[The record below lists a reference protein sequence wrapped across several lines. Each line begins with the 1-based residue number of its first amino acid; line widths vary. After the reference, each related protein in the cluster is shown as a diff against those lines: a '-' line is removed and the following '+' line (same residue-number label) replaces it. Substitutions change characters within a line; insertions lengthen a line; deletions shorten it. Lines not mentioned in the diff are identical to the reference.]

1 MNKRIFAWSGV
12 MMLLAA
18 IFVWGMTGHPK
29 AAGEN
34 SDRKAQAVSGA
45 GVSGGAVSGAAVSPS
60 AVTGSSLTPAPIPT
74 PVVNLENSKYVKLN
88 AGEIVGVQGKKA
100 FRYMGIP
107 YGAAKR
113 WSAPTAV
120 SSWQGIKKCTK
131 ARKAKG
137 DDALFLNV
145 YRPKNLSSSGHGI
158 SAWRWKRRGNAEYEL
173 FYICRRNGRDRCFG

>member
-60 AVTGSSLTPAPIPT
+60 AVTGSSLTATPT
-74 PVVNLENSKYVKLN
+74 PTPAVNLENSKYVKRGYVSLIGMTKD
-88 AGEIVGVQGKKA
+88 GE
-100 FRYMGIP
+100 
-107 YGAAKR
+107 
-113 WSAPTAV
+113 
-120 SSWQGIKKCTK
+120 TK
-131 ARKAKG
+131 INNIIEHTEK
-137 DDALFLNV
+137 
-145 YRPKNLSSSGHGI
+145 
-158 SAWRWKRRGNAEYEL
+158 
-173 FYICRRNGRDRCFG
+173 

>member
-60 AVTGSSLTPAPIPT
+60 AVTGSSLTPAPTPT

-88 AGEIVGVQGKKA
+88 AGEIV
-100 FRYMGIP
+100 
-107 YGAAKR
+107 
-113 WSAPTAV
+113 
-120 SSWQGIKKCTK
+120 
-131 ARKAKG
+131 
-137 DDALFLNV
+137 
-145 YRPKNLSSSGHGI
+145 
-158 SAWRWKRRGNAEYEL
+158 
-173 FYICRRNGRDRCFG
+173 

>member
-60 AVTGSSLTPAPIPT
+60 CSNRKQFDTGTYACSQP
-74 PVVNLENSKYVKLN
+74 
-88 AGEIVGVQGKKA
+88 
-100 FRYMGIP
+100 
-107 YGAAKR
+107 
-113 WSAPTAV
+113 
-120 SSWQGIKKCTK
+120 
-131 ARKAKG
+131 
-137 DDALFLNV
+137 
-145 YRPKNLSSSGHGI
+145 
-158 SAWRWKRRGNAEYEL
+158 
-173 FYICRRNGRDRCFG
+173 

>member
-45 GVSGGAVSGAAVSPS
+45 GVSSGAVSGAAVSPS
-60 AVTGSSLTPAPIPT
+60 AVTGSSLTPAPTPT

-100 FRYMGIP
+100 FRP
-107 YGAAKR
+107 V
-113 WSAPTAV
+113 WSGKTLERTDGSFVLAGRKKMHKSQKGKGRRCSVFKCV
-120 SSWQGIKKCTK
+120 SSEKSFQG
-131 ARKAKG
+131 
-137 DDALFLNV
+137 
-145 YRPKNLSSSGHGI
+145 SSGHGI

>member
-60 AVTGSSLTPAPIPT
+60 AVTGSSLTATPT
-74 PVVNLENSKYVKLN
+74 PTPAVNLENSKYVKLKAEKKHFAIWESRMERQN
-88 AGEIVGVQGKKA
+88 AGAHRRQ
-100 FRYMGIP
+100 FRP
-107 YGAAKR
+107 
-113 WSAPTAV
+113 
-120 SSWQGIKKCTK
+120 
-131 ARKAKG
+131 
-137 DDALFLNV
+137 
-145 YRPKNLSSSGHGI
+145 
-158 SAWRWKRRGNAEYEL
+158 
-173 FYICRRNGRDRCFG
+173 GRA